1 MNLFAYVKSKVS
13 ILDVINE
20 YVTLKKGGIYYKG
33 NCPFHSEKT
42 ASFTVS
48 PHKEIFYC
56 FGCHVS
62 GDVISFIA
70 TIEHCSQKEAADHL
84 IERFGL
90 EVPTSIRVEKEAS
103 SEGQVNKKRYFE
115 LCSLVAQWAHKN
127 LNENKETFDYFIQRG
142 FTKQTLQ
149 LFNIG
154 YFPGGS
160 KALESLIK
168 FVSAQSF
175 LADDLLSAQIIA
187 QGKHSRYSPF
197 EERLI
202 FPIKDLLGRTCGFG
216 GRIFKKNDERA
227 KYYNS
232 HENQYFTKGSLFFG
246 FDLAKQHFTEQH
258 SKAYIVEGYTDCM
271 AMAQM
276 GYTNALATLG
286 TACTSE
292 HLKTIARY
300 VHTLYVVYDGDQAG
314 QKAMLRLAELC
325 WEVNLELFVVNL
337 PPGEDPASLLSKHG
351 SIDKFLHSYKDIFQF
366 YIDSLGVD
374 FARLPLNE
382 KLKNT
387 QKLIS
392 ILKNINDELKRDL
405 LVQRASEAL
414 AIPFESLKAELQRAL
429 PEEQEKQPIKP
440 QTAPQPGIDQI
451 SLLEKKLFS
460 VILSDVTLLQKINSD
475 YVIKHFTPPLR
486 DVLHALNKAGAEG
499 SIDFVAFFDTLPQD
513 QQQLVAQ
520 LLLECEDADPSK
532 TFEQLLIQFQKKYW
546 KEIVHD
552 IKMKLTEAEHEENDQ
567 KVKELLIT
575 FQELKKKLLSKGLL

>member
-33 NCPFHSEKT
+33 TCPFHSEKT

-56 FGCHVS
+56 FGCHAS
-62 GDVISFIA
+62 GDVIAFIA

-90 EVPTSIRVEKEAS
+90 EVPNSVRIEKEAS
-103 SEGQVNKKRYFE
+103 SEGQVHKKRYFE

-127 LNENKETFDYFIQRG
+127 LNDSKEASEYFLKRG
-142 FTKQTLQ
+142 FTKKTLQ

-154 YFPGGS
+154 YFLGGS
-160 KALESLIK
+160 KGLESLIK

-175 LADDLLSAQIIA
+175 LADDLISAQIIA
-187 QGKHSRYSPF
+187 QGKHTRYSPF

-216 GRIFKKNDERA
+216 GRIFKTGDERA

-232 HENQYFTKGSLFFG
+232 HENQFFTKGSLFFG
-246 FDLAKQHFTEQH
+246 LDFAKQHFTEQH
-258 SKAYIVEGYTDCM
+258 GKAYIVEGYTDCM

-276 GYTNALATLG
+276 GHSNSLATLG

-337 PPGEDPASLLSKHG
+337 PPGEDPASILTKHG
-351 SIDKFLHSYKDIFQF
+351 SIDKFLHSFKDIFQF
-366 YIDSLGVD
+366 YIDSIGID

-392 ILKNINDELKRDL
+392 ILKNITDDLKRDL

-414 AIPFESLKAELQRAL
+414 GIPFDSLKGELHKAL
-429 PEEQEKQPIKP
+429 QGEKTISTPILHASP
-440 QTAPQPGIDQI
+440 LSSIDQI

-460 VILSDVTLLQKINSD
+460 VILSDVTLLQKTNSD

-486 DVLHALNKAGAEG
+486 DILHALNKAGAEG
-499 SIDFVAFFDTLPQD
+499 QIDFVAFFDTLPQD

-520 LLLECEDADPSK
+520 LLLECEDEDPSK
-532 TFEQLLIQFQKKYW
+532 TFEQLVIQFQKKHW

-552 IKMKLTEAEHEENDQ
+552 IKMKLHEAEHEENDQ
-567 KVKELLIT
+567 KVKELLTT
-575 FQELKKKLLSKGLL
+575 FQDLKKKLLSKGLL